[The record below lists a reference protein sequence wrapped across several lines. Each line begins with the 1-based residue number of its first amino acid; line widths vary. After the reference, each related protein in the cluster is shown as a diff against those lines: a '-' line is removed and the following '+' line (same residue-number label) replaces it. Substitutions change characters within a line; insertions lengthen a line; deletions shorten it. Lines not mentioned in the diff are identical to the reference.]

1 MDDMENLGSIMR
13 RAMGHPVTPPGDTSG
28 KQHLRIVD
36 AQIVPVGDDQASDDL
51 PGMIQLSSD
60 EGHATPVSLV
70 PQPMRSPHP
79 RKRSAVV
86 QPLTVEQERPALPAP
101 TPQQKEICQICK
113 GAGYLRQDVPFG
125 HPEFGKL
132 KKCQCKIRQ
141 QAQALFGGAHI
152 PDDFT
157 AFSFESY
164 QCLPLSPDQRQA
176 AMLVQ
181 AFVLPRLDA
190 TFAGRKRGLYLYG
203 LWGVG
208 KTGLAVSALRQAIEA
223 GYSGLYLSTAELF
236 DILYEAIA
244 ASQRLVR
251 GYGDDEDKAEESAGA
266 KLLRL
271 VEQVQWL
278 VLDDLGVECG
288 SRFVIQKLYRIIEGR
303 RSIRGLYTIFTSNKD
318 AYGLEQHWRPEG
330 PKAVAFD
337 DCIRIIERLGEYCVP
352 MHLKGRSLR
361 ERSGGNE

>member
-13 RAMGHPVTPPGDTSG
+13 RAMPREVVPPGDKSG

-36 AQIVPVGDDQASDDL
+36 AEIVPTGDDQPGDDL
-51 PGMIQLSSD
+51 PGMVQLSGD
-60 EGHATPVSLV
+60 EEPGVPVSLV
-70 PQPMRSPHP
+70 SRPARPAHP

-86 QPLTVEQERPALPAP
+86 QPLAVSQELPAMP
-101 TPQQKEICQICK
+101 APVSQKKEICQVCK
-113 GAGYLRQDVPFG
+113 GAGYLRQDVPYG

-132 KKCQCKIRQ
+132 KKCQCKIKQ
-141 QAQALFGGAHI
+141 QAQELFGGAHI

-157 AFSFESY
+157 TFSFESY
-164 QCLPLSPDQRQA
+164 QRLSLSPEQRQA

-181 AFVLPRLDA
+181 AFVLPRLDS

-203 LWGVG
+203 LWGIG

-223 GYSGLYLSTAELF
+223 GYSGLYLSTTELF

-244 ASQRLVR
+244 ASQRLLR
-251 GYGDDEDKAEESAGA
+251 GYGDDEDKAEESAGS

-271 VEQVQWL
+271 VEHVQWL

-288 SRFVIQKLYRIIEGR
+288 SRFVISRLYRIIEGR
-303 RSIRGLYTIFTSNKD
+303 RSQRGLYTVFTSNKD
-318 AYGLEQHWRPEG
+318 AHGLELHWRPEG

-361 ERSGGNE
+361 ERSGGDE